1 MMRQGAG
8 AGLRLRIWDAPLRL
22 FHWALVLLIGALW
35 WTGEARMLDWHRLAG
50 YAVMALVLFRLI
62 WGFAGSS
69 TARFTAFLRGPRAVA
84 HYVRGIMFRRGA
96 HGVPGHNPLGGWSVI
111 AMLALLATQI
121 ALGLFAVD
129 IDGLESGPFSYL
141 VEFDTGRL
149 AAEAH
154 ALLFDLLLILMAL
167 HVAAVAFYLIY
178 RGDNLLA
185 PMITGSRRWMQERP
199 ALRFVPGWIGFAL
212 MGACG
217 GVIWLVI
224 ALWGRA

>member
-1 MMRQGAG
+1 
-8 AGLRLRIWDAPLRL
+8 
-22 FHWALVLLIGALW
+22 
-35 WTGEARMLDWHRLAG
+35 
-50 YAVMALVLFRLI
+50 
-62 WGFAGSS
+62 
-69 TARFTAFLRGPRAVA
+69 
-84 HYVRGIMFRRGA
+84 
-96 HGVPGHNPLGGWSVI
+96 VI

-154 ALLFDLLLILMAL
+154 ALVFDLLLILMAL

-178 RGDNLLA
+178 RRDNLLA

-217 GVIWLVI
+217 GLIWLVI